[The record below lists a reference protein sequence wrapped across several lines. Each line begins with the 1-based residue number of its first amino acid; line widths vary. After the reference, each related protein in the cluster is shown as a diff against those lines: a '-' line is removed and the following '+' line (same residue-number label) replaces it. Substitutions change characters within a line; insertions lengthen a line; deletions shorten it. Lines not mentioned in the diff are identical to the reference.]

1 MKGWQYP
8 RSGQMSKHDEEWD
21 IANGRNEFKP
31 TGKWMKDLIRD
42 DVNNPRH
49 YTVGGYEALDVI
61 KAKLTPE
68 EFIGAMKFNVLKY
81 LMRANYKGHHD
92 QDCEKAQFY
101 AKELCNALTSKQV
114 EGPVSFKDA
123 EPVREEGSDLPPF

>member
-1 MKGWQYP
+1 
-8 RSGQMSKHDEEWD
+8 MSKHDEEWA

-31 TGKWMKDLIRD
+31 TGKWREDIRD

-101 AKELCNALTSKQV
+101 VKELCNALDNKQV
-114 EGPVSFKDA
+114 ECPVSFEDA

>member
-1 MKGWQYP
+1 
-8 RSGQMSKHDEEWD
+8 MSKHDEEWN
-21 IANGRNEFKP
+21 IAQP
-31 TGKWMKDLIRD
+31 D

-49 YTVGGYEALDVI
+49 YTVGGYEALDVM

-68 EFIGAMKFNVLKY
+68 EYIGAMKFNVLKY

-114 EGPVSFKDA
+114 EGPVSWTDA
-123 EPVREEGSDLPPF
+123 EPVREKDSQDPPF